1 MFRFATVMLGI
12 GAYVHA
18 LALYAL
24 RMNSLLMKINNSVD
38 NCNFILSIQVALKTL
53 VSVIPFL
60 LIFFAGA
67 IGGKT
72 PGPPLRTPLQ
82 HSTAAFVDC
91 TNMLL
96 KQSFNNI
103 FIL

>member
-67 IGGKT
+67 IGAR
-72 PGPPLRTPLQ
+72 PLAPLCVRHFNIQQLLLSTVRT
-82 HSTAAFVDC
+82 C
-91 TNMLL
+91 Y
-96 KQSFNNI
+96 
-103 FIL
+103 